1 MTDKKVETRKP
12 LCFSRKTGRI
22 LKSLMSKELII
33 KTIMK
38 YIYYILISGILLVLW
53 FAPIDLDRERQMAN
67 TAPRIVV
74 LFIFENVALKLI
86 LSIFLV
92 WVMVRIKRIE

>member
-1 MTDKKVETRKP
+1 M
-12 LCFSRKTGRI
+12 
-22 LKSLMSKELII
+22 
-33 KTIMK
+33 
-38 YIYYILISGILLVLW
+38 LW